1 MAAKIHELHEL
12 HRQVR
17 LFRHGGLHFH
27 HSYKDYDVMIFLHG
41 PAGVWLQARRERGQG
56 SRGRVSGQVGG
67 EGNGQ
72 GGKKEGDQDRETC
85 GGEQWCHLEL
95 GGPKQLGAIT
105 RSQDSNGLQGHF
117 VLLNAE

>member
-1 MAAKIHELHEL
+1 
-12 HRQVR
+12 
-17 LFRHGGLHFH
+17 
-27 HSYKDYDVMIFLHG
+27 MIFLHG

-85 GGEQWCHLEL
+85 GGE
-95 GGPKQLGAIT
+95 
-105 RSQDSNGLQGHF
+105 
-117 VLLNAE
+117 